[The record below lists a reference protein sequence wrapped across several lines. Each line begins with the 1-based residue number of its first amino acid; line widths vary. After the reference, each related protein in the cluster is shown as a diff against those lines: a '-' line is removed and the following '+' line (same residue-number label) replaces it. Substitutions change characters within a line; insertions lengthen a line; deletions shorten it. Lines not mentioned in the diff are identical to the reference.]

1 MLSENKEFWGMKLGI
16 VRMAI
21 VAGLVLSVAGCDKCG
36 HLDLTGV
43 AAPKTCSDA
52 RAR

>member
-1 MLSENKEFWGMKLGI
+1 MKLGAFRI
-16 VRMAI
+16 AVL
-21 VAGLVLSVAGCDKCG
+21 VGLLLSVAGCDKCG
-36 HLDLTGV
+36 NLDLTGV